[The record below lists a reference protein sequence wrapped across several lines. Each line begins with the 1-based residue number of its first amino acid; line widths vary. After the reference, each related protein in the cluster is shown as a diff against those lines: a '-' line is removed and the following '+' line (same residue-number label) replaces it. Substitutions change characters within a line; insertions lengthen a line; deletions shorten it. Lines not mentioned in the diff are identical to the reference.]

1 MNAIIDT
8 ILHKTRRH
16 TSFLTKYIFIFL
28 LGYNENM
35 EITEITEIEMDIFL
49 VLTFNGPFSWHKY
62 VLLTSLLFSEVLREN
77 GDRARSVLASD
88 SCHNRVIDARKCFY
102 EPGKLTSGLPRLILL

>member
-1 MNAIIDT
+1 MD
-8 ILHKTRRH
+8 
-16 TSFLTKYIFIFL
+16 
-28 LGYNENM
+28 
-35 EITEITEIEMDIFL
+35 ITEITEIEMDIFL

-62 VLLTSLLFSEVLREN
+62 VLLTSLLFSEVYPERQRHGWECP
-77 GDRARSVLASD
+77 RPD